1 MGKKIIL
8 DCDPGHDD
16 ALALT
21 MAVASP
27 KIDLL
32 AVTTS
37 AGNQTPDKTLNNAMR
52 MLTLLHREDIPV
64 AQGNQTPLVKQLET
78 APEVHGKTGLDGADL
93 PDPDFQVQT
102 IPAIDL
108 IAKVLRERNEK
119 VTLVVTG
126 PMTNAALFLRVY
138 PDLAREKIDQIV
150 FMGGA
155 MGLGNWRPSVEFNI
169 FVDPEAAKI
178 VMNFGIPLVMAP
190 LNVTHQAQIMK
201 DEIDQIGEIDNPV
214 GKAFYGLL
222 NFFEQYH
229 ENPKWGFKGAPLHD
243 PCTIAWLI
251 DPTMFK
257 SDKMN
262 VDVETQG
269 ELTRGETVC
278 DYYTLTDKPKNTE
291 VLLSIDREKFI
302 DLIMASIKSFSK

>member
-64 AQGNQTPLVKQLET
+64 AQGNQTSLVKPLET

-108 IAKVLRERNEK
+108 IAKVLRESNEK

>member
-64 AQGNQTPLVKQLET
+64 AQGNQTPLVKRLET
-78 APEVHGKTGLDGADL
+78 APEVHGRTGLDGADL

-108 IAKVLRERNEK
+108 IAKVLRESNEK

>member
-27 KIDLL
+27 RIDLL

-64 AQGNQTPLVKQLET
+64 AQGNQTPLVKPLET

-108 IAKVLRERNEK
+108 IAKVLRESNDK

-201 DEIDQIGEIDNPV
+201 DEIEQIGEIDNPV

-291 VLLSIDREKFI
+291 VLLGIDREKFI
-302 DLIMASIKSFSK
+302 DLVMTSIKSFSK

>member
-1 MGKKIIL
+1 MAKKIIL

-64 AQGNQTPLVKQLET
+64 AQGNQTPLVKPLET
-78 APEVHGKTGLDGADL
+78 APEVHGETGLDGADL
-93 PDPDFQVQT
+93 PEPDFTVQDL
-102 IPAIDL
+102 PAIEL
-108 IAKVLRERNEK
+108 IAKTLRESAEK

-138 PDLAREKIDQIV
+138 PDLAKAKIDQIV
-150 FMGGA
+150 YMGGA

-190 LNVTHQAQIMK
+190 LNVTHQAQILK
-201 DEIDQIGEIDNPV
+201 SEIEQVGEIDNPV
-214 GKAFYGLL
+214 AHAFYGLL

-251 DPTMFK
+251 DPDMFET
-257 SDKMN
+257 DRMN

-269 ELTRGETVC
+269 DLTRGETVC
-278 DYYTLTDKPKNTE
+278 DYYQLTDKPANTE
-291 VLLSIDREKFI
+291 VLLGIDRDRFI
-302 DLIMASIKSFSK
+302 RLIMDMMKSFN

>member
-1 MGKKIIL
+1 MAKKIIL

-27 KIDLL
+27 KIDVL

-64 AQGNQTPLVKQLET
+64 AQGNQTPLVKPLET

-93 PDPDFQVQT
+93 PTPDFAVQEM
-102 IPAIDL
+102 PAIEL
-108 IAKVLRERNEK
+108 IAKTLRESDDK

-138 PDLAREKIDQIV
+138 PDLAKEKIDQIV
-150 FMGGA
+150 YMGGA

-178 VMNFGIPLVMAP
+178 VMNFGLPLVMAP
-190 LNVTHQAQIMK
+190 LNVTHQAQILK
-201 DEIDQIGEIDNPV
+201 DEIKEIGEINNPV
-214 GKAFYGLL
+214 AHAFYGLL

-251 DPTMFK
+251 DPGMFK
-257 SDKMN
+257 TDKMN

-269 ELTRGETVC
+269 DLTRGETVC
-278 DYYTLTDKPKNTE
+278 DYYQLTGKPANTE
-291 VLLSIDREKFI
+291 VLLGINRDRFI
-302 DLIMASIKSFSK
+302 KLVMDTMKSFS

>member
-64 AQGNQTPLVKQLET
+64 AQGNQTPLVKPLET
-78 APEVHGKTGLDGADL
+78 APEVHGETGLDGADL

-108 IAKVLRERNEK
+108 IAKVLRESNEK

-138 PDLAREKIDQIV
+138 PDLAREKIDQII

-201 DEIDQIGEIDNPV
+201 EEIEQIGEINNPV

-291 VLLSIDREKFI
+291 VLLGIDREKFI

>member
-64 AQGNQTPLVKQLET
+64 AQGNQTPLVKPLET

-108 IAKVLRERNEK
+108 IAKVLRESNEK

-150 FMGGA
+150 FMGGT

-178 VMNFGIPLVMAP
+178 VMNFAIPLVMAP

-229 ENPKWGFKGAPLHD
+229 ENLKWGFKGAPLHD

-257 SDKMN
+257 SAKMN

>member
-1 MGKKIIL
+1 
-8 DCDPGHDD
+8 
-16 ALALT
+16 

-64 AQGNQTPLVKQLET
+64 AQGNQTPLVKPLET

-93 PDPDFQVQT
+93 PDPDFQVQKMT
-102 IPAIDL
+102 AIEL
-108 IAKVLRERNEK
+108 IAKVLRESNEK

-138 PDLAREKIDQIV
+138 PDLARERIDQIV

-201 DEIDQIGEIDNPV
+201 EEIEQIGEIDNPV

-291 VLLSIDREKFI
+291 VLLGIDRGKFI

>member
-64 AQGNQTPLVKQLET
+64 AQGNQTPLVKPLET

-93 PDPDFQVQT
+93 PDPDFQVQAM
-102 IPAIDL
+102 PAIDL
-108 IAKVLRERNEK
+108 IAKVLRESNEK

-126 PMTNAALFLRVY
+126 PMMNAALFLRVY
-138 PDLAREKIDQIV
+138 PDLAREKIDRIV

-201 DEIDQIGEIDNPV
+201 EEIEQIGEIDNPV

>member
-1 MGKKIIL
+1 MSKKIIL

-27 KIDLL
+27 KLDLL

-52 MLTLLHREDIPV
+52 MLMLLHREDIPV
-64 AQGNQTPLVKQLET
+64 AQGNQTPLVKPLET
-78 APEVHGKTGLDGADL
+78 APEVHGETGLDGADL
-93 PDPDFQVQT
+93 PDPDFQVQKMT
-102 IPAIDL
+102 AIEL
-108 IAKVLRERNEK
+108 IAKTLRESDDK

-201 DEIDQIGEIDNPV
+201 EEIEQIGEIDNPV

-269 ELTRGETVC
+269 ELTRCETVC

-291 VLLSIDREKFI
+291 VLLGVDREKFI
-302 DLIMASIKSFSK
+302 DLVMTSIKSFSK

>member
-1 MGKKIIL
+1 MSKKIIL

-64 AQGNQTPLVKQLET
+64 AQGNQTPLVKPLET
-78 APEVHGKTGLDGADL
+78 APEVHGKTGLDGANL

-108 IAKVLRERNEK
+108 IAKVLRESNEK

-126 PMTNAALFLRVY
+126 PMTNAALFFRVY

-201 DEIDQIGEIDNPV
+201 EEIEQIGEIANPV

-291 VLLSIDREKFI
+291 VLLGVDREKFI